1 MTTYY
6 DENRDKLIANQR
18 AYYHTNKDKINEK
31 ARKSKIICE
40 CGSSIPKGHEKR
52 HYDTKK
58 HQNFMSNK
66 SEYSSPCTMIEEAR
80 NLFYYD
86 VQTFE
91 NNTENNTKSENL
103 SL

>member
-58 HQNFMSNK
+58 HQNFISN
-66 SEYSSPCTMIEEAR
+66 YTMIEEA
-80 NLFYYD
+80 YSHYEIP
-86 VQTFE
+86 TYE
-91 NNTENNTKSENL
+91 NNTENRSKS
-103 SL
+103 

>member
-58 HQNFMSNK
+58 HQNFIAN
-66 SEYSSPCTMIEEAR
+66 SSIIEEAR
-80 NLFYYD
+80 DLFYSHYN
-86 VQTFE
+86 VQTSE
-91 NNTENNTKSENL
+91 NNTENRSKS
-103 SL
+103 